1 MRSAVSYVHPRDEI
15 LQAIQRIY
23 RYRMTTTSGGNLSIR
38 DDNGDVWITPA
49 GIDKGTLRREDI
61 VCVHPGGAR
70 HSGVVEVRES
80 WRQIFSQGPRL
91 RFRLAGNRV
100 FAGRILSVHSVYEH
114 VAVAGDPRPTNP
126 VLTTNI
132 YLLTDRGWRMLV
144 HHASPLAPEAAPRET
159 PPSVL
164 H

>member
-1 MRSAVSYVHPRDEI
+1 VITNNYATPQDAEQAFYRAFEHADLAEMMAVWAEE
-15 LQAIQRIY
+15 
-23 RYRMTTTSGGNLSIR
+23 
-38 DDNGDVWITPA
+38 
-49 GIDKGTLRREDI
+49 EDI
-61 VCVHPGGAR
+61 VCVHPGGGR

-91 RFRLAGNRV
+91 RFRLARNRV
-100 FAGRILSVHSVYEH
+100 FAGRMLSVHSVYEH
-114 VAVAGDPRPTNP
+114 VAVAGDPRPANP
-126 VLTTNI
+126 VLSTNI

-144 HHASPLAPEAAPRET
+144 HHASSLAPEAAPQET

>member
-1 MRSAVSYVHPRDEI
+1 MITKNYAAPQDAEQAFYHAFELADLVEMMAVWAEE
-15 LQAIQRIY
+15 
-23 RYRMTTTSGGNLSIR
+23 
-38 DDNGDVWITPA
+38 
-49 GIDKGTLRREDI
+49 EDI
-61 VCVHPGGAR
+61 VCVHPGGGR

-100 FAGRILSVHSVYEH
+100 FAGRMMSVHSIYEH
-114 VAVAGDPRPTNP
+114 VTVAGDTRPTNP
-126 VLTTNI
+126 VLSTNI
-132 YLLTDRGWRMLV
+132 YVLTDRGWRMLV
-144 HHASPLAPEAAPRET
+144 HHASPLAPEAAPQEA

>member
-1 MRSAVSYVHPRDEI
+1 MITQNYAAPQDAEQAFYRAFEHADLGEMMAVWAEED
-15 LQAIQRIY
+15 
-23 RYRMTTTSGGNLSIR
+23 
-38 DDNGDVWITPA
+38 
-49 GIDKGTLRREDI
+49 DI
-61 VCVHPGGAR
+61 VCVHPGGGR
-70 HSGVVEVRES
+70 HSGVIEVRES

-91 RFRLAGNRV
+91 RFRLVGSRV
-100 FAGRILSVHSVYEH
+100 FSGRMLSVHSVYEH
-114 VAVAGDPRPTNP
+114 VTMPGDPRPAHP
-126 VLTTNI
+126 VLSTNI

>member
-1 MRSAVSYVHPRDEI
+1 VITQNFASAQDAE
-15 LQAIQRIY
+15 QAFY
-23 RYRMTTTSGGNLSIR
+23 RAFEHADLGEMMA
-38 DDNGDVWITPA
+38 VWA
-49 GIDKGTLRREDI
+49 EDEDI
-61 VCVHPGGAR
+61 VCVHPGGGR

-100 FAGRILSVHSVYEH
+100 SSGRMLSVHSVYEH
-114 VAVAGDPRPTNP
+114 VTVAGDPRPTHP
-126 VLTTNI
+126 ILSTNI

-144 HHASPLAPEAAPRET
+144 HHASPLAPEAAPRQT
-159 PPSVL
+159 APSVL

>member
-1 MRSAVSYVHPRDEI
+1 MITKNYATAQEVE
-15 LQAIQRIY
+15 QAFY
-23 RYRMTTTSGGNLSIR
+23 RALEHADLGEMMAAWAEE
-38 DDNGDVWITPA
+38 D
-49 GIDKGTLRREDI
+49 DI
-61 VCVHPGGAR
+61 VCVHPGGGR
-70 HSGVVEVRES
+70 HSGVAEVRES

-91 RFRLAGNRV
+91 RFRLVGSRV
-100 FAGRILSVHSVYEH
+100 FSGRMLSVHSVYEH
-114 VAVAGDPRPTNP
+114 VTTAGDPRPAHP
-126 VLTTNI
+126 VLSTNI

>member
-1 MRSAVSYVHPRDEI
+1 MITHNYATAQDAELAFYRAFERADLVEMMAVWADE
-15 LQAIQRIY
+15 
-23 RYRMTTTSGGNLSIR
+23 
-38 DDNGDVWITPA
+38 
-49 GIDKGTLRREDI
+49 EDI

-100 FAGRILSVHSVYEH
+100 FAGRMLSVHSVYEH

-126 VLTTNI
+126 VLSTNI

-144 HHASPLAPEAAPRET
+144 HHASPLAPEAAPQEAA
-159 PPSVL
+159 PSVL